1 MAVKL
6 LGDLSAS
13 GNATFN
19 SEVNLPSGGKVDWAN
34 GDARIEEG
42 LVTNYSL
49 SFQTWTGSALTTKM
63 FIQSGGNVGIGTT
76 SPTTKLEVGGF
87 STNTSS
93 IKAGSLE
100 IQSYAI
106 NNGWFAE
113 NLYYNGSAG
122 GWTLRN
128 AGYATKIYMQDGA
141 IEFKR
146 AASGAAGSTA
156 SITSTM
162 RLLNNGN
169 VGIGTTA
176 PLEKLHVVGKI
187 NSSNNIVS
195 NSTYTMF
202 TGRSNRTT
210 DDYGGLNKE
219 YFKAN
224 LVTAGPN
231 TTGEASA
238 HGIADL
244 RFQLAN
250 SPGNTNMSDIMTLRS
265 GGNVGIGTTT
275 PDSTL
280 QIVGNN
286 STAGTLTLNDA
297 NKGDQRSHIHY
308 GSNGDW
314 YIRSAAV
321 AGKII
326 LQDNG
331 GNVGIGTTSPERA
344 LHIDANGGIPIIQI
358 DKGGDKIFSVG
369 TGTSANDDDNT
380 ILQMFDEGTEK
391 IRLFTIGHSFFNG
404 GHVGIGT
411 TAPNRKLYVVSS
423 DDTRGI
429 MVEQTLASSY
439 AEVHFKANREYRIG
453 TGGSTS
459 AVEAANNWYVYDAT
473 AAAQRFVI
481 TSAGNVGIG
490 TTSPEGKL
498 NIVADN
504 GSTASAVK
512 TLVLGGGTDTTG
524 NGQYIQ
530 FRSSSNATLGSQIS
544 GSRTGAGAASDLKF
558 HTTGSDSVVRERMVI
573 NSSGNVG
580 IGTTSPSTKLDVDG
594 VITATSGNSTNWNTA
609 YGWGNHGSAGYLT
622 TSSAASTYAPLAS
635 PALTGTPTAP
645 TAAAATNTTQLAT
658 TAFVSTAIA
667 NLADSAPATL
677 DTLNELAA
685 ALGDD
690 ANFSTT
696 VTNSIATKL
705 PLAGGTLTGGLKITD
720 ASQGLLVD
728 SAGHASIRL
737 DRGSTSYDNNILF
750 YTAGSLKWR
759 LWQDGSDDYLYL
771 QDSVNSNNM
780 VVFKKGGNVGIGASD
795 PAAPLDVQPASDY
808 KVTKVGD
815 DRTSHYK
822 FTGSADHTL
831 TLASGSYHSAEV
843 VITAHQTNGGTNNNL
858 YIRGIWTNNHTTHH
872 WHEIENIGGLSGSSF
887 TITNGQSGDTTNSG
901 ELEIVHDYTSGSF
914 GQMVVRVTDHYGTH
928 SYTIS

>member
-1 MAVKL
+1 MDSSGQATIINHYVSDDVWLATGGGSVGIGIANPSEKL
-6 LGDLSAS
+6 EVAGTIQATSAGTATLILRGDS
-13 GNATFN
+13 GN
-19 SEVNLPSGGKVDWAN
+19 SGDTGQLDSTIKMLHDDMNHGILLETRNYAGAQSFEIKSLVSGTETSRFLIDQDGTLKVPAYGAGFLTTDAN
-34 GDARIEEG
+34 GDVSVDTTSYVDSSGDTMTGDLTIKRGHGDLTLLTLKQEDTSGDLAEQKSFIDFTFVDSNTNETPQVRIGAEVGNNDGSASSIEEEG
-42 LVTNYSL
+42 MGAFVVYTNNADTGAGAAGTSL
-49 SFQTWTGSALTTKM
+49 AERFRVDRL
-63 FIQSGGNVGIGTT
+63 GNVGIGT
-76 SPTTKLEVGGF
+76 
-87 STNTSS
+87 
-93 IKAGSLE
+93 
-100 IQSYAI
+100 
-106 NNGWFAE
+106 
-113 NLYYNGSAG
+113 
-122 GWTLRN
+122 
-128 AGYATKIYMQDGA
+128 D
-141 IEFKR
+141 
-146 AASGAAGSTA
+146 
-156 SITSTM
+156 
-162 RLLNNGN
+162 
-169 VGIGTTA
+169 
-176 PLEKLHVVGKI
+176 
-187 NSSNNIVS
+187 
-195 NSTYTMF
+195 
-202 TGRSNRTT
+202 
-210 DDYGGLNKE
+210 
-219 YFKAN
+219 
-224 LVTAGPN
+224 
-231 TTGEASA
+231 
-238 HGIADL
+238 
-244 RFQLAN
+244 
-250 SPGNTNMSDIMTLRS
+250 
-265 GGNVGIGTTT
+265 
-275 PDSTL
+275 
-280 QIVGNN
+280 
-286 STAGTLTLNDA
+286 
-297 NKGDQRSHIHY
+297 
-308 GSNGDW
+308 
-314 YIRSAAV
+314 
-321 AGKII
+321 
-326 LQDNG
+326 
-331 GNVGIGTTSPERA
+331 
-344 LHIDANGGIPIIQI
+344 
-358 DKGGDKIFSVG
+358 
-369 TGTSANDDDNT
+369 
-380 ILQMFDEGTEK
+380 
-391 IRLFTIGHSFFNG
+391 
-404 GHVGIGT
+404 
-411 TAPNRKLYVVSS
+411 
-423 DDTRGI
+423 
-429 MVEQTLASSY
+429 
-439 AEVHFKANREYRIG
+439 
-453 TGGSTS
+453 
-459 AVEAANNWYVYDAT
+459 
-473 AAAQRFVI
+473 
-481 TSAGNVGIG
+481 
-490 TTSPEGKL
+490 
-498 NIVADN
+498 
-504 GSTASAVK
+504 
-512 TLVLGGGTDTTG
+512 
-524 NGQYIQ
+524 
-530 FRSSSNATLGSQIS
+530 
-544 GSRTGAGAASDLKF
+544 
-558 HTTGSDSVVRERMVI
+558 
-573 NSSGNVG
+573 
-580 IGTTSPSTKLDVDG
+580 SPSTKLDVNG

>member
-331 GNVGIGTTSPERA
+331 GNVGIGTTSPSEKLHVVGNGVFHSGANLGRIKVGRSANQEIEIYVDDTNNIITAYQDSDGNSSHVFA
-344 LHIDANGGIPIIQI
+344 LDREFDGTGANYFEIRKGGSAQMHID
-358 DKGGDKIFSVG
+358 
-369 TGTSANDDDNT
+369 TSGN
-380 ILQMFDEGTEK
+380 
-391 IRLFTIGHSFFNG
+391 
-404 GHVGIGT
+404 VGIGT
-411 TAPNRKLYVVSS
+411 TTFPTTAIGDRELLVQGAIASKPAGVDDYYSYLKSNWS
-423 DDTRGI
+423 DDGAFELGI
-429 MVEQTLASSY
+429 QGADTNHKLITTSNYYYGTQLNFHTSDQKRMVIDT
-439 AEVHFKANREYRIG
+439 N
-453 TGGSTS
+453 
-459 AVEAANNWYVYDAT
+459 
-473 AAAQRFVI
+473 
-481 TSAGNVGIG
+481 GNVGIG

-705 PLAGGTLTGGLKITD
+705 PLAGGNLTGNLGIN
-720 ASQGLLVD
+720 S
-728 SAGHASIRL
+728 
-737 DRGSTSYDNNILF
+737 ST
-750 YTAGSLKWR
+750 
-759 LWQDGSDDYLYL
+759 
-771 QDSVNSNNM
+771 
-780 VVFKKGGNVGIGASD
+780 
-795 PAAPLDVQPASDY
+795 PAAPLDVQPNSSY

-822 FTGSADHTL
+822 FTDSADNTL

-901 ELEIVHDYTSGSF
+901 ELEIFHDYTSGSF
-914 GQMVVRVTDHYGTH
+914 AQMVVRVTDHYGTH